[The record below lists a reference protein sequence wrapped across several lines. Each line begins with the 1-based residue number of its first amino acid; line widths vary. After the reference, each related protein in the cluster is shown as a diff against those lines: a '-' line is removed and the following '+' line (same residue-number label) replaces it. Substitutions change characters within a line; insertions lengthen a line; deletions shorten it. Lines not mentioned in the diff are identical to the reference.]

1 MKPTAFLK
9 PHSFLN
15 FPALTLLKRK
25 GNDKVTR
32 LSSIS
37 SSLSRQMKNTLAAER
52 LDAILSVCHQAV
64 MEIGDVSPLIHQAL
78 CLTAPDNAL
87 RVQIEELR
95 EKLDDQYFDAQKK
108 ADDSSSTAALK
119 LFSKARLA
127 AAIAM
132 IMSPLDAATACE
144 ALYEALMALQ
154 DNRPTIQ
161 RLELTLS

>member
-1 MKPTAFLK
+1 
-9 PHSFLN
+9 
-15 FPALTLLKRK
+15 
-25 GNDKVTR
+25 
-32 LSSIS
+32 
-37 SSLSRQMKNTLAAER
+37 MKNTLAAER

-95 EKLDDQYFDAQKK
+95 DKLNDQYFDEQEK
-108 ADDSSSTAALK
+108 AEKEEASSDRALK
-119 LFSKARLA
+119 LFSEARLA

>member
-1 MKPTAFLK
+1 LGGIEM
-9 PHSFLN
+9 N
-15 FPALTLLKRK
+15 RLT
-25 GNDKVTR
+25 T
-32 LSSIS
+32 LSTN
-37 SSLSRQMKNTLAAER
+37 LTNLMEAASAVQR
-52 LDAILSVCHQAV
+52 RDAILSVCHQAV

-127 AAIAM
+127 AAIAI
-132 IMSPLDAATACE
+132 IMSPLDVTTACE
-144 ALYEALMALQ
+144 ALYEALMALH
-154 DNRPTIQ
+154 DNRPAIR